1 MMRASVQGRRA
12 RSYPAIVAGGAD
24 RRAPGS
30 REARRSVPF
39 AAIALASLAAIPVFA
54 FDVQGHRGTR
64 GLAPENTMAAYARA
78 TAIGVTT
85 IETDLAVTGD
95 GVLVI
100 SHDPF
105 LNPDIVRGPDGR
117 WLPAKGP
124 AIHTLT
130 LAELK
135 RYDIGRLNPES
146 AYAKQFPEQKPS
158 DGERFPTLSQVFEFA
173 KASGKPLRLNI
184 ETKITPGNPDETVDA
199 ETFAKL
205 VVDAV
210 KTSGFTQRATI
221 ESFDWRTLVQAKKL
235 APEIE
240 TACLTIESDGM
251 DTVQRKTGRPSPWH
265 AGLDLAAHD
274 GSVPRLVKA
283 AGCGTWSPFWRNVTA
298 ESVVEAHAL
307 DLKVLPWT
315 VNNPADMARLID
327 MRVDG
332 LISDYPDRLRKAV
345 ADKGLAAP

>member
-1 MMRASVQGRRA
+1 MRFVVAASVA
-12 RSYPAIVAGGAD
+12 VFSLAGAH
-24 RRAPGS
+24 
-30 REARRSVPF
+30 
-39 AAIALASLAAIPVFA
+39 ALA
-54 FDVQGHRGTR
+54 FDLQGHRGTR

-78 TAIGVTT
+78 AAIGVTT
-85 IETDLAVTGD
+85 IETDLAVTKD

-117 WLPAKGP
+117 WLTARGP

-130 LAELK
+130 LAELAQ
-135 RYDIGRLNPES
+135 YDVGRVNPES
-146 AYAKQFPEQKPS
+146 AYAKQFPDQKPS
-158 DGERFPTLSQVFEFA
+158 DGERFPTLSQVFAFV
-173 KASGKPLRLNI
+173 KTSGKPLRLNI

-205 VVDAV
+205 VVDAIR
-210 KTSGFTQRATI
+210 TAGFTQRATI

-240 TACLTIESDGM
+240 TVCLTIESDGM
-251 DTVQRKTGRPSPWH
+251 DTVQRKTGQPSVWN
-265 AGLDLAAHD
+265 AGLDLAAYG
-274 GSVPRLVKA
+274 GSVPRIAKA

-298 ESVVEAHAL
+298 ESVAEAHAL
-307 DLKVLPWT
+307 GIKVLPWT
-315 VNNPADMARLID
+315 VNNPADMARLVD
-327 MRVDG
+327 MKVDG

-345 ADKGLAAP
+345 ADKGVALP